1 MQGHL
6 TFPYRGVSDTQRIS
20 NARGGIC
27 RPFFMARNTVLKV
40 LAAPCFYVSSKKL
53 KFFSQNYQ
61 RHCPF
66 LTDSEKIC
74 IF

>member
-1 MQGHL
+1 M
-6 TFPYRGVSDTQRIS
+6 QRIL

-27 RPFFMARNTVLKV
+27 RPFFMAGNTVLKA

-53 KFFSQNYQ
+53 KFLSQNYQ
-61 RHCPF
+61 RRCPF
-66 LTDSEKIC
+66 LTDSKKSC